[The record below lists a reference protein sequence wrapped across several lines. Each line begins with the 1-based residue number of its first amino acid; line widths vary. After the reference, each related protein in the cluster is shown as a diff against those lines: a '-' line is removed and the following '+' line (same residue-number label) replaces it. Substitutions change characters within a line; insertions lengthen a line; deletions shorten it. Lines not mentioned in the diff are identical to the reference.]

1 MNAKIKFWIVFSLI
15 AVFIIGGAAGY
26 FGERYLVHKRH
37 EPKPGERDR
46 RGPHFPTVEIL
57 AKELNL
63 SQAQQDQVREI
74 FKRNEDRLK
83 AFGEEFHKRLGEMRS
98 RIKNE
103 IDAVLTPEQK
113 QKLEAM
119 INEYIGKRKAQ
130 YEETRR
136 DPSRQTDKGEVK

>member
-1 MNAKIKFWIVFSLI
+1 MNAKVKFWIVFSLI
-15 AVFIIGGAAGY
+15 AVFAIGGAAGY
-26 FGERYLVHKRH
+26 FSERYLVHKRH
-37 EPKPGERDR
+37 EPRPGEMDR

-57 AKELNL
+57 AKELSL
-63 SQAQQDQVREI
+63 SQAQQDQIREI

-83 AFGEEFHKRLGEMRS
+83 VFGEEFHKRLGEMRS
-98 RIKNE
+98 QIKNE

-119 INEYIGKRKAQ
+119 ISKFIGKRKPQ
-130 YEETRR
+130 HEETRR

>member
-1 MNAKIKFWIVFSLI
+1 MNAKVKFWIIFSLV
-15 AVFIIGGAAGY
+15 AVFVIGGTAGY

-37 EPKPGERDR
+37 EPRPGERDR

-57 AKELNL
+57 AKELSL
-63 SQAQQDQVREI
+63 SQAQQDQIREI

-83 AFGEEFHKRLGEMRS
+83 TFGEEFHKRLDEMRS
-98 RIKNE
+98 QIKNE

-119 INEYIGKRKAQ
+119 ISQFMKKEKPAHDKMPG
-130 YEETRR
+130 
-136 DPSRQTDKGEVK
+136 DPSR

>member
-1 MNAKIKFWIVFSLI
+1 MNAKVKFWIIFSLV

-37 EPKPGERDR
+37 EMRPEGRDR

-57 AKELNL
+57 AKELSL
-63 SQAQQDQVREI
+63 SQVQQDQIREI

-98 RIKNE
+98 QLKNE

-119 INEYIGKRKAQ
+119 INEFMKG
-130 YEETRR
+130 
-136 DPSRQTDKGEVK
+136 DPSRHMDTRR

>member
-1 MNAKIKFWIVFSLI
+1 MNAKVKFWIVFSLI
-15 AVFIIGGAAGY
+15 AVFIIGGTAGY

-37 EPKPGERDR
+37 EPGPGDRDR
-46 RGPHFPTVEIL
+46 RGSHFPTVEIL
-57 AKELNL
+57 AKELSL
-63 SQAQQDQVREI
+63 SQAQQDQIREI
-74 FKRNEDRLK
+74 FKRNEDRLE

-98 RIKNE
+98 QIKDE

-119 INEYIGKRKAQ
+119 IDEYIGRRKAPH
-130 YEETRR
+130 EDMRR

>member
-1 MNAKIKFWIVFSLI
+1 MNAKVKFWIVFSLI
-15 AVFIIGGAAGY
+15 AVFVIGGAAGY

-37 EPKPGERDR
+37 EPRPGERDR

-57 AKELNL
+57 AKELSL
-63 SQAQQDQVREI
+63 SQAQQDQIREI

-83 AFGEEFHKRLGEMRS
+83 AFGEEFHKRVER
-98 RIKNE
+98 
-103 IDAVLTPEQK
+103 DARPDQK
-113 QKLEAM
+113 RDRRRPDPGAEAKLEAM

-130 YEETRR
+130 HEETRR

>member
-1 MNAKIKFWIVFSLI
+1 MNAKVKFWIIFSLV

-37 EPKPGERDR
+37 EMGAGGRDR
-46 RGPHFPTVEIL
+46 RCPHFPTVEIL
-57 AKELNL
+57 AKELSL
-63 SQAQQDQVREI
+63 SQVQQDQIREI

-98 RIKNE
+98 QLKNE

-119 INEYIGKRKAQ
+119 INEFMKG
-130 YEETRR
+130 
-136 DPSRQTDKGEVK
+136 DPSRHMDTRR

>member
-1 MNAKIKFWIVFSLI
+1 MNAKVKFWIIFSLV

-26 FGERYLVHKRH
+26 FGERYIVHKRH
-37 EPKPGERDR
+37 EMRPGKRDR

-57 AKELNL
+57 AKELSL
-63 SQAQQDQVREI
+63 SQIQQDQIREI

-98 RIKNE
+98 QLKNE
-103 IDAVLTPEQK
+103 IDAVLTPEQI

-119 INEYIGKRKAQ
+119 INEFMKG
-130 YEETRR
+130 
-136 DPSRQTDKGEVK
+136 DPSRHVDKGDKK

>member
-1 MNAKIKFWIVFSLI
+1 MNSKAKFWIVFSLI
-15 AVFIIGGAAGY
+15 VVFIIGGAASY
-26 FGERYLVHKRH
+26 FGERYFVHKRH
-37 EPKPGERDR
+37 EPRPQEKDR
-46 RGPHFPTVEIL
+46 RDAHFPTLKIL

-63 SQAQQDQVREI
+63 SQAQQDQIREI

-83 AFGEEFHKRLGEMRS
+83 AFGDEFHKRVSEMRS
-98 RIKNE
+98 QIKNE
-103 IDAVLTPEQK
+103 IDGVLTPEQR
-113 QKLEAM
+113 QTLEAM